1 MTDATHNA
9 ILNPDASDTAT
20 AIGVISV
27 IVPTDV
33 PIAVDTKQA
42 TIKSTA
48 TANFAG
54 IMLNIK

>member
-54 IMLNIK
+54 INA